1 MGILATFSSRH
12 FILNFVGVI
21 QTIPS
26 LAFFA
31 FLIPL
36 LHKIGTIPALIA
48 LFFYALYPI
57 VRNTYTGLSDIQSP
71 LRESAIVLGLPL
83 LARLRM
89 IEIPLASRTILAGI
103 KTAAVTNVGMATI
116 AALIGA
122 GGLGE
127 LIMTGLALNN
137 TEILLSGAI
146 PASLLAIL
154 VQFGFDLLDHWLVP
168 KGLR

>member
-1 MGILATFSSRH
+1 MP
-12 FILNFVGVI
+12 N
-21 QTIPS
+21 
-26 LAFFA
+26 
-31 FLIPL
+31 L
-36 LHKIGTIPALIA
+36 LSGS
-48 LFFYALYPI
+48 LYPI
-57 VRNTYTGLSDIQSP
+57 VRNTYTGLNDIQSP
-71 LRESAIVLGLPL
+71 LRKSAIVLGLPL

-103 KTAAVTNVGMATI
+103 KTAAVANVGMATI

-146 PASLLAIL
+146 PTCLLAIL
-154 VQFGFDLLDHWLVP
+154 VQFGFDLFDYWLVP
-168 KGLR
+168 KGLK